1 MTYLVQ
7 TIAVGVIQHRLQ
19 PQELLLTLLGNE
31 LLRSA
36 DTQVRSAG
44 LVSALT
50 DHEFSPAATRSALS
64 RLVKRGMLDPTKNGR
79 EVHYQ
84 LTARATA
91 LLSDGEQRILSFSE
105 LNPGD
110 EWTILSYSLPADQRS
125 PRDRLRRRL
134 SFLGFGGLRDGQWI
148 APGNRVAD
156 TMPTLVELNLE
167 HQVEMFVGQP
177 ASVTDVAQLVR
188 SVWGCFT
195 ELATAYETFS
205 RRWRNSAWVDALGPL
220 KARTLVMHE
229 WRQFPHRDPGLARQ
243 HLNWGEVR
251 TQARDDFFSVWTKNA
266 AAANR
271 EFVALCESNISAK
284 ATA

>member
-1 MTYLVQ
+1 MQ
-7 TIAVGVIQHRLQ
+7 TITVGVIKHRLQ
-19 PQELLLTLLGNE
+19 PQEFLLTLLGNE
-31 LLRSA
+31 LLRCA
-36 DTQVRSAG
+36 DTQVRSTG
-44 LVSALT
+44 LVSALSE
-50 DHEFSPAATRSALS
+50 HEFSPAATRSALS
-64 RLVKRGMLDPTKNGR
+64 RLVKRGMLYPTKNGR

-84 LTARATA
+84 LTPRATA
-91 LLSDGEQRILSFSE
+91 LLNDGEQRILSFSE

-110 EWTILSYSLPADQRS
+110 EWTLLSYSLPADQRAR
-125 PRDRLRRRL
+125 RDRLRRRL

-156 TMPTLVELNLE
+156 TTPTLVELKLQ

-177 ASVTDVAQLVR
+177 ASATDVARLVR
-188 SVWGCFT
+188 SVWGCST
-195 ELATAYETFS
+195 ELATAYETFT

-251 TQARDDFFSVWTKNA
+251 AQARDDFFKVWSENVT
-266 AAANR
+266 AANA
-271 EFVALCESNISAK
+271 EFVALCGSGVSTKAK
-284 ATA
+284 A